1 MLGKLNYNPLRA
13 MERSFDSLPR
23 SLMNMTGMKFITFK
37 RHLDKLMMKIPDQP
51 IYRGHDMYKITKSN
65 VIYDQ
70 EATTTFS
77 TL

>member
-1 MLGKLNYNPLRA
+1 
-13 MERSFDSLPR
+13 
-23 SLMNMTGMKFITFK
+23 MTGMKFITFK
-37 RHLDKLMMKIPDQP
+37 RHLDKLMNIPDLP
-51 IYRGHDMYKITKSN
+51 KCEGHEMYESTKSN

>member
-1 MLGKLNYNPLRA
+1 
-13 MERSFDSLPR
+13 
-23 SLMNMTGMKFITFK
+23 MTGMKLITFK
-37 RHLDKLMMKIPDQP
+37 RYLDKLMMKIPDQP
-51 IYRGHDMYKITKSN
+51 KYKGHDMYESTKSN